1 MTKIGQYYTHKLY
14 FVNSKRVSREIMS
27 LDGTHMTDAQIRK
40 VAFAKMNEFCDERNF
55 KIYYVRSWNE
65 PGRTVFDVGSHTEFF
80 HLVPEVKF
88 EAEKE
93 TSEV

>member
-1 MTKIGQYYTHKLY
+1 MIQINHEYSHKLY
-14 FVNSKRVSREIMS
+14 FVNSRRVSREILS
-27 LDGTHMTDAQIRK
+27 IDGANMTDKEIRQI
-40 VAFAKMNEFCDERNF
+40 AFAKMNEFCDERDF

>member
-1 MTKIGQYYTHKLY
+1 MVQINHDYSHKLY
-14 FVNSKRVSREIMS
+14 FVNSHRVSREILSIDGHGMS
-27 LDGTHMTDAQIRK
+27 DKEIRK
-40 VAFAKMNEFCDERNF
+40 IAFAKMNEFCDERNF

-88 EAEKE
+88 NENPE
-93 TSEV
+93 